1 MLERML
7 RADAD
12 YDGQFITGVLS
23 TGIYCLPSCN
33 ARKPKPKN
41 VVFYASP
48 AEARAGS
55 LRACKRCRPD
65 DFQVGVDPQEQ
76 RVEHLL
82 TTLDLPEIRNVL
94 ALAAHLRVGHST
106 LHALFREYLQTTPA
120 EWLSRRRVTAAC
132 EQLVLTSAPAA
143 QIAFAVGFESLS
155 VFGEQFRR
163 WTAMT
168 PQTFRLLPTGTGFCL
183 HLPKGYPIQSMLEQ
197 MGRDRQETTV
207 RVEGQT
213 CTVALRLPTGDALLR
228 LTFQHCRVSA
238 ELQRTLPLTA
248 TEALTVHE
256 TLIRLLGLRT
266 RPTRFEAQVLTSP
279 THSQLIC
286 ERTGLRVSLNAD
298 RFDGLVWGIL
308 GQQVSFKAACLFH
321 RRLLERAGTPLAEG
335 LYAPPDPHTLWAL
348 GATELQAATG
358 LTAARAI
365 LLHRVSGLV
374 VSGHLDLRQLELG
387 TATRAEHTL
396 TAVPGV
402 GPWTARYVL
411 LRVFGFQDVV
421 PSGDSALQSEA
432 QRFFSLPVR
441 PNAPQTEALFAQF
454 SPYRSLAALHFWQQF
469 AARAATKP
477 SSRHKPSGRTHAS
490 ATT

>member
-23 TGIYCLPSCN
+23 TGIYCLPSCK
-33 ARKPKPKN
+33 ARKPKPEN
-41 VVFYASP
+41 VVFHASP
-48 AEARAGS
+48 AEARAGN

-65 DFQVGVDPQEQ
+65 DFQVGMDIHGQ
-76 RVEHLL
+76 RLEYLL
-82 TTLDLPEIRNVL
+82 TTLDLPEIRNL
-94 ALAAHLRVGHST
+94 QTLAAHLRVGHST

-143 QIAFAVGFESLS
+143 QIAFAEGFESLS

-168 PQTFRLLPTGTGFCL
+168 PQTFRLLPTGKGVCL
-183 HLPKGYPIQSMLEQ
+183 YLPEGYPVQAMLEQ
-197 MGRDRQETTV
+197 IGRDHQETTV
-207 RVEGQT
+207 RVEGRT
-213 CTVALRLPTGDALLR
+213 CTTGLRLPGGDALLR

-238 ELQRTLPLTA
+238 ELQRTPPLTA
-248 TEALTVHE
+248 PEALTVHE

-266 RPTRFEAQVLTSP
+266 RPTRFEAQALASP
-279 THSQLIC
+279 TRSRLIR
-286 ERTGLRVSLNAD
+286 ERTGLRVSLSAD

-308 GQQVSFKAACLFH
+308 GQQVSFKAACLFR
-321 RRLLERAGTPLAEG
+321 RRLLVRTGTPLAEG

-358 LTAARAI
+358 LTAARAA

-374 VSGHLDLRQLELG
+374 AGGHLDLRQMELG
-387 TATRAEHTL
+387 TAARAEYTL
-396 TAVPGV
+396 TAIPGI

-432 QRFFSLPVR
+432 QRFFGLSAR
-441 PNAPQTEALFAQF
+441 PNAPQTEALLAQF
-454 SPYRSLAALHFWQQF
+454 SPYRSLATLHFWQQF

-477 SSRHKPSGRTHAS
+477 PGRHEPSGRAHAAS
-490 ATT
+490 TT